1 MLLRNNFGMRTR
13 QAAFDRVWRS
23 MRLTLSLALGFGNG
37 LGRRSCGGNLS
48 PSHNCPHRPPGSLAF
63 ARYIASLNRTTR
75 PAEWQTVAIEIE
87 ASLPGLAKRAR
98 LPPISE
104 QHIVACR
111 I

>member
-1 MLLRNNFGMRTR
+1 MRTR

-23 MRLTLSLALGFGNG
+23 MRLALSLALVSVTASAAGPAEGT
-37 LGRRSCGGNLS
+37 SLS
-48 PSHNCPHRPPGSLAF
+48 LAQLPTPASPGSLAF
-63 ARYIASLNRTTR
+63 ARYTASLNRTTR

-87 ASLPGLAKRAR
+87 ASLTGLAKRAR